1 MKCRIVTD
9 TQGREFEL
17 TEVEERFVRSIEILE
32 KLDSGRIEMFANGR
46 IDLRINGGWYE
57 NSFLNT
63 SIRCEG
69 GDGGD

>member
-9 TQGREFEL
+9 AQGREFEL
-17 TEVEERFVRSIEILE
+17 TEAEERFVRAVENLE
-32 KLDSGRIEMFANGR
+32 KLNSGRIEMFASGR
-46 IDLRINGGWYE
+46 VNLRINGGWHE